1 MKINIFGST
10 GVIGTKSLELLN
22 KHYPKCKLNLLVA
35 NESHLILLKQA
46 NKYLPNFI
54 CLKNNKKLQYIKNKL
69 NSKVKIIYY
78 EDLNNYL
85 KNSKTTATILAI
97 SGSNAI
103 FFLESIFLNTINLG
117 LVNKECIVS
126 CGHLFKKL
134 LNKYKTNIFPL
145 DSEHF
150 SIFNSITNN
159 NKLQN
164 INKVFLTASGGP
176 FLNTSL
182 FTLKNVTVS
191 DVIKHPKWKMGIKNS
206 IDSATLANKCLELIE
221 AIYLFNLSID
231 ELDIVIHP
239 EALIHSIIEYKNYT
253 SIFNYFYNDM
263 SIPIS
268 NFYKCFNNNNFDINK
283 LFNFKKI
290 QQLNFDKIII
300 KKYPIYK
307 IFKNLNFS
315 RPQELIKFNLAN
327 EYAVELF
334 VKNKINY
341 LDIPKIIEKSLSFDF
356 NASINSIGGII
367 TYEKEFNLIMQNR
380 NENI

>member
-206 IDSATLANKCLELIE
+206 IDSATLANKCLEIIE
-221 AIYLFNLSID
+221 AHYLF
-231 ELDIVIHP
+231 DIPFDFLKVAVHP
-239 EALIHSIIEYKNYT
+239 QALVHSII
-253 SIFNYFYNDM
+253 
-263 SIPIS
+263 
-268 NFYKCFNNNNFDINK
+268 
-283 LFNFKKI
+283 
-290 QQLNFDKIII
+290 
-300 KKYPIYK
+300 
-307 IFKNLNFS
+307 
-315 RPQELIKFNLAN
+315 
-327 EYAVELF
+327 
-334 VKNKINY
+334 
-341 LDIPKIIEKSLSFDF
+341 
-356 NASINSIGGII
+356 
-367 TYEKEFNLIMQNR
+367 
-380 NENI
+380 